1 MRSERP
7 SRLGFAL
14 DGHAGDDAPA
24 TTLGRRMVAQVRL
37 SPWVYTV
44 AAAQCGAL
52 VATASRYGYHRDEL
66 YFIVAGSHPA
76 LGYPDQ
82 PPLVPL
88 LCWAMHTMTPS
99 LTLLRLPSALASAAT
114 IVLSALVAREVGG
127 GRRAQLVAAA
137 CTAVSGFALAV
148 GHFVTT
154 TTFDLLSTTA
164 FLWLLVRIA
173 LRGSGP
179 SLLAAGIVVGVG
191 CEAKPQVAF
200 VAVVAVAVLLAVG
213 PRAPGRSRWAAAGA
227 LAAVA
232 LVAPYAVWQQL
243 HGWPQLSVARN
254 IGGTAEGGR
263 AGFLPFQLVMVSPF
277 LVPVWVA
284 GLIAPFRRT
293 EWRALRFL
301 PWTYALCAVFYLAG
315 NGKAYY
321 LASFYPALLGIG
333 AVPTAAWLAS
343 SGRRNLVVGA
353 IAASAALSAYLA
365 LPLLP
370 VGSLQGSVAAKIN
383 PDLKEEVGWPRFAAT
398 LTRAWDAV
406 PDPADTAIFAGNYGE
421 AAAVELLAHLHAYS
435 GQTGFWLWGPPPPAD
450 RRALVIGS
458 TDLFADCR
466 TLATIDSGVGVEN
479 DEQGTRV
486 SLCRPSAPWT
496 ILWPRLRHYD

>member
-1 MRSERP
+1 MVAPVRV
-7 SRLGFAL
+7 SRWVFAL
-14 DGHAGDDAPA
+14 
-24 TTLGRRMVAQVRL
+24 
-37 SPWVYTV
+37 
-44 AAAQCGAL
+44 AAAQGGAL
-52 VATASRYGYHRDEL
+52 LATAWRYGYHRDEL

-88 LCWAMHTMTPS
+88 LCSAMHAITPS
-99 LTLLRLPSALASAAT
+99 LTLLRMPSALASAAT
-114 IVLSALVAREVGG
+114 TVLAALVAREVGG
-127 GRRAQLVAAA
+127 DRRAQLVAAA

-164 FLWLLVRIA
+164 FLWLLIRGA
-173 LRGSGP
+173 LRGSCP
-179 SLLAAGIVVGVG
+179 SLLAAGIVVGIG

-200 VAVVAVAVLLAVG
+200 VAVIAVAALLAAG
-213 PRAPGRSRWAAAGA
+213 PRAPLRSWWAGAGAAAA
-227 LAAVA
+227 IA

-284 GLIAPFRRT
+284 GLIAPLRLPG
-293 EWRALRFL
+293 WRALRFL
-301 PWTYALCAVFYLAG
+301 PWTYAACGVLYLAG

-321 LASFYPALLGIG
+321 LASFYPALLGVG
-333 AVPTAAWLAS
+333 AASTAAWLTS
-343 SGRRNLVVGA
+343 QWRRSLLIGA
-353 IAASAALSAYLA
+353 IAASGVLSSYLA

-370 VGSLQGSVAAKIN
+370 VGSLQGSAPAKIN

-398 LTRAWDAV
+398 ITRAWAST
-406 PDPADTAIFAGNYGE
+406 PNPAHTAIFTGNYGE
-421 AAAVELLAHLHAYS
+421 AAAAQLFAHLHAYS
-435 GQTGFWLWGPPPPAD
+435 GQTGFSLWGPPPAAD
-450 RRALVIGS
+450 RRALVVGS
-458 TDLFADCR
+458 TDLFDDCR
-466 TLATIDSGVGVEN
+466 TVATINDGVGLNN
-479 DEQGTRV
+479 DEQGTPV

-496 ILWPRLRHYD
+496 ILWPQLRHYD

>member
-1 MRSERP
+1 MTTGVAVSLRPMRV
-7 SRLGFAL
+7 SR
-14 DGHAGDDAPA
+14 
-24 TTLGRRMVAQVRL
+24 
-37 SPWVYTV
+37 WVYAI
-44 AAAQCGAL
+44 AAAQFGAL

-88 LCWAMHTMTPS
+88 LSWAMHTIAPS
-99 LTLLRLPSALASAAT
+99 LTLLRTPSALASAAT
-114 IVLSALVAREVGG
+114 IALSALLSREVGG

-137 CTAVSGFALAV
+137 CTGVSGFALAV

-154 TTFDLLSTTA
+154 TTFDMLSTTA
-164 FLWLLVRIA
+164 FLWLLVRGV
-173 LRGSGP
+173 LRDSGP
-179 SLLAAGIVVGVG
+179 SLLAAGVVLGIG

-200 VAVVAVAVLLAVG
+200 VAVVAAAALLAVG
-213 PRAPGRSRWAAAGA
+213 PRAPVRSRWAAAGA
-227 LAAVA
+227 VAAVG

-243 HGWPQLSVARN
+243 HGWPQLTVARN

-284 GLIAPFRRT
+284 GLLAPFRRP

-301 PWTYALCAVFYLAG
+301 PWTYAACGVFYLAG

-321 LASFYPALLGIG
+321 LASFYPALLGVG
-333 AVPTAAWLAS
+333 AVPTAAWLA
-343 SGRRNLVVGA
+343 RRWRRMLLTGA
-353 IAASAALSAYLA
+353 IAASGALSAYLA

-370 VGSLQGSVAAKIN
+370 VGSLQASAPAKIN

-398 LTRAWDAV
+398 IRHAWASVPNRAH
-406 PDPADTAIFAGNYGE
+406 TAIFTGNYGE
-421 AAAVELLAHLHAYS
+421 AAAVQLLAHLQAYS
-435 GQTGFWLWGPPPPAD
+435 GQTGFSLWGPPPVAD
-450 RRALVIGS
+450 RRALVVGS
-458 TDLFADCR
+458 TDLFDNCR
-466 TLATIDSGVGVEN
+466 TLATIDDGVGVIN

-496 ILWPRLRHYD
+496 VLWPRLRHYD